1 MSLLLRLRTLSNE
14 LIDLHIVDG
23 RLAPA
28 GPADTTL
35 DARHLYAFSGL
46 GDGHLHLAA
55 QSIEEFVDNPDDVDE
70 QALAANAARQV
81 RAGVVAALD
90 KGDKNGSVLTV
101 LDIPRTHRPDL
112 EMAGPIHRAPEGYYP
127 GIGVE
132 AAGAALAEHAGPLE
146 GATWFK
152 VIGDWPRPGR
162 GPVPSYSERALR
174 AAVSAAHAAGRRVA
188 VHTMAP
194 ETPSHAV
201 AAGVD
206 SIEHGLFLTPEN
218 LAALGA
224 RGGYWV
230 PTVVAMEE
238 VVARLGRDSR
248 GGRLLQSGLDNV
260 KTLLPAARQLGVNV
274 LAGSDLSS
282 SHGAI
287 AKEAARLV
295 DYGLDAADAVAAA
308 TTSVS
313 KAIGK
318 PHRFSPGDAGDVVCV
333 AGDPRKDIRALGD
346 VRLVVRMG
354 RVVHADL

>member
-1 MSLLLRLRTLSNE
+1 MSLRLHLRTLSEE
-14 LIDLHIVDG
+14 LVEVNIVGG
-23 RLAPA
+23 RIAPPGA
-28 GPADTTL
+28 AATTL

-55 QSIEEFVDNPDDVDE
+55 RSIEEFIESPDDVDE
-70 QALAANAARQV
+70 AAVAANAARQV
-81 RAGVVAALD
+81 RSGVVAALD

-101 LDIPRTHRPDL
+101 LDIPRADRPDL
-112 EMAGPIHRAPEGYYP
+112 EMAGPLHRAPGGYYP
-127 GIGVE
+127 GVGVE
-132 AAGAALAEHAGPLE
+132 AEGGALADHAGRLE
-146 GATWFK
+146 GASWFK

-162 GPVPSYSERALR
+162 GAVPSYRGPEFE

-194 ETPSHAV
+194 ETASLAV
-201 AAGVD
+201 AGGVD
-206 SIEHGLFLTPEN
+206 SIEHGLFLTLED

-238 VVARLGRDSR
+238 VVSQLGRDSR
-248 GGRLLQSGLDNV
+248 GGSLLQSGLDNV
-260 KTLLPAARQLGVNV
+260 RVLLPEARRLGVNV

-287 AKEAARLV
+287 AKEAVRLV
-295 DYGLDAADAVAAA
+295 DYGLDPADALAAA
-308 TTSVS
+308 STRVS
-313 KAIGK
+313 EAIGK
-318 PHRFSPGDAGDVVCV
+318 PHQLSVGDPGDVVCV
-333 AGDPRKDIRALGD
+333 AGDPREDIRALGK

>member
-14 LIDLHIVDG
+14 LIDVHIVDG

-70 QALAANAARQV
+70 QALAANAAGQV
-81 RAGVVAALD
+81 RAGVIAALD

-188 VHTMAP
+188 VTWI
-194 ETPSHAV
+194 S
-201 AAGVD
+201 
-206 SIEHGLFLTPEN
+206 S
-218 LAALGA
+218 
-224 RGGYWV
+224 
-230 PTVVAMEE
+230 TV
-238 VVARLGRDSR
+238 
-248 GGRLLQSGLDNV
+248 
-260 KTLLPAARQLGVNV
+260 
-274 LAGSDLSS
+274 SS
-282 SHGAI
+282 SC
-287 AKEAARLV
+287 
-295 DYGLDAADAVAAA
+295 A
-308 TTSVS
+308 TSCSAGTSVP
-313 KAIGK
+313 AQTML
-318 PHRFSPGDAGDVVCV
+318 RYRYFAGITVI
-333 AGDPRKDIRALGD
+333 AG
-346 VRLVVRMG
+346 
-354 RVVHADL
+354 